1 MDSDK
6 AKALKET
13 EGIYIDF
20 KNLTEEQKL
29 RFQGVYLTMLL
40 LKDNNQNKQS
50 A

>member
-1 MDSDK
+1 MD
-6 AKALKET
+6 ANEVTALKDT

-20 KNLTEEQKL
+20 KDLTEEQKL

-40 LKDNNQNKQS
+40 LKDSKEEKQS